1 MEMKHQDGYAPSAE
15 DTAKLNEIMTW
26 LDNNGYK
33 GIVLIHKG
41 DIGVSWMNETDAEAI
56 GREVLRRLRERYA
69 VRPPVTERH
78 DAVLYAAIQ
87 ATGRQL
93 TATRNPADTLIRAM
107 VAHRLRKEGYSNSE
121 IGRAMGRDHSSVTH
135 LDKKMR
141 DMLSVPGA
149 YKDEMRIYE
158 KFESLC

>member
-1 MEMKHQDGYAPSAE
+1 MNPAILPLLARKDIVEIAEEYQNVIDDEVYAGRNPN
-15 DTAKLNEIMTW
+15 DT
-26 LDNNGYK
+26 YP
-33 GIVLIHKG
+33 
-41 DIGVSWMNETDAEAI
+41 DAEAI

-149 YKDEMRIYE
+149 YKEEMRIYE